1 MCCTILDVPLTA
13 HEAAMW
19 ADIAQIV
26 MQIESADRS
35 GRALGVH
42 RMQKSY
48 AVAGI
53 RQALSPL
60 PFTIAKTCATE

>member
-1 MCCTILDVPLTA
+1 
-13 HEAAMW
+13 MW